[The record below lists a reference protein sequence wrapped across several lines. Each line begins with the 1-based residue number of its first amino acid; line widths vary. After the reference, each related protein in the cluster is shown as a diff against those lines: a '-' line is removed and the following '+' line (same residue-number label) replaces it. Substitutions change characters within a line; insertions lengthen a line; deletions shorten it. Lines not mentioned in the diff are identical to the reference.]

1 MHSYNLKYNNY
12 RIKLFSN
19 FIQLSLS
26 NYGDLHLYICINIL
40 RTRYLLSIYSLSYCN
55 NFDIDLEVNYGSFN

>member
-1 MHSYNLKYNNY
+1 MHSYNRKYTSRNYNNY

-26 NYGDLHLYICINIL
+26 NYGDLHLFICINVL
-40 RTRYLLSIYSLSYCN
+40 KTKYLLSIYSLSYCN
-55 NFDIDLEVNYGSFN
+55 DFDMYLEVN